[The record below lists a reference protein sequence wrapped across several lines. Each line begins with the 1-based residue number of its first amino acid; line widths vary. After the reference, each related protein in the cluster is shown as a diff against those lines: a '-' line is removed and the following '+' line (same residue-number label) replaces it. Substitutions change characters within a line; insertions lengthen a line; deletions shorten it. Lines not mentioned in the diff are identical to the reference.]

1 MTATREET
9 LCMIE
14 VRPAH
19 QGDAPKVRALL
30 GLLGYDVPVEDV
42 RKRLSDLAERNT
54 DPVLLATE
62 ADMAVGLI
70 AMHRT
75 IMLHVNKPVARIT
88 ALIVCDE
95 ARGKGVGRALVDAG
109 AELARQAGCDL
120 VELTTALHRADAQ
133 AFYKAIGFTASSL
146 RFYRSLVD
154 EPIR

>member
-1 MTATREET
+1 
-9 LCMIE
+9 MIE

-19 QGDAPKVRALL
+19 QGDALKVRALL

-54 DPVLLATE
+54 DPVLLAAE

-70 AMHRT
+70 AMHWT

-109 AELARQAGCDL
+109 AELARQAGCGL

-146 RFYRSLVD
+146 RLYRSLVD
-154 EPIR
+154 EPIP